1 MDTKQ
6 LRASKLADLPFTRG
20 EKFAKSNRVI
30 RFYPAVRPSR
40 KCRLTVA
47 ALQRESRIAVLKA
60 SVSRPNHCDQ
70 AERLI
75 LLLLCGLAAMAIA
88 VAVLGVGNV
97 SHGVED
103 LVRFLGGLL

>member
-6 LRASKLADLPFTRG
+6 LRASELADLPFTRG
-20 EKFAKSNRVI
+20 EKSAKNNRVI

-47 ALQRESRIAVLKA
+47 ALQRESRIAVLNA
-60 SVSRPNHCDQ
+60 SVARPNHAEQ
-70 AERLI
+70 AERLM
-75 LLLLCGLAAMAIA
+75 LLLLCGLASMAIV

-97 SHGVED
+97 SHGVENF
-103 LVRFLGGLL
+103 VRFLGGLL

>member
-6 LRASKLADLPFTRG
+6 LRASELANLPFTRG

-30 RFYPAVRPSR
+30 RFYPAARPSKR
-40 KCRLTVA
+40 CRQTVA
-47 ALQRESRIAVLKA
+47 ALQRESRIAMLNA
-60 SVSRPNHCDQ
+60 SVARPNHCEQ
-70 AERLI
+70 AERVT
-75 LLLLCGLAAMAIA
+75 LLVLCGLAAMAIV